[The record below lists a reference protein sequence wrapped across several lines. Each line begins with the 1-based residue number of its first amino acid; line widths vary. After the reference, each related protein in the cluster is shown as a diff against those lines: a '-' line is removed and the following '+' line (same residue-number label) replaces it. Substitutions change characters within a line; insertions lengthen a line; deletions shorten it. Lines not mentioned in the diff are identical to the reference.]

1 MNRASEIGGT
11 PSSYIWY
18 GYICMIG
25 ILGGE
30 ERKKEEE
37 RIFEEIA
44 INFSNVRKICI
55 KFLHLRS
62 STNLKQ
68 YKPKRP
74 TFRHIAVKLSRE
86 REKEGILKAAKKW
99 FITFN
104 PLPTPLNVIFWKTAP
119 GHDPGRMWGN
129 NHLQASTM
137 PAYWWSQR
145 WKMKSFQVL
154 PPLFRVSHLGSH
166 LGPLHPLSEDWEGTE
181 GSLQTV
187 LGEPVK
193 VTSLEIWCDNDCLPS
208 EGCRTCPVG
217 KQLSSK

>member
-18 GYICMIG
+18 RYICMIG

-30 ERKKEEE
+30 KERGRKVIWRNNRKLLKCEENLHQISTSKKLHKLEAVQTQ
-37 RIFEEIA
+37 RGPHF
-44 INFSNVRKICI
+44 NTSQSNCQK
-55 KFLHLRS
+55 
-62 STNLKQ
+62 
-68 YKPKRP
+68 
-74 TFRHIAVKLSRE
+74 
-86 REKEGILKAAKKW
+86 REKKRESWKQQKKW
-99 FITFN
+99 FMTFN
-104 PLPTPLNVIFWKTAP
+104 PLPTPLNVIPWKTAP

-129 NHLQASTM
+129 NHLQVINSAGLL
-137 PAYWWSQR
+137 
-145 WKMKSFQVL
+145 MKSKMEDEVF
-154 PPLFRVSHLGSH
+154 PGSSSLFRVSHLGSY
-166 LGPLHPLSEDWEGTE
+166 LGPLDPVSQDWEGTE